1 MLTKTAFGLAIVLA
15 TVSGSLAATH
25 YGAVGS
31 SSSQSVYSSSGAYVG
46 TDPDQGVRFE
56 LNRDADRAHA
66 N

>member
-1 MLTKTAFGLAIVLA
+1 MLTRLAFGLALTLA
-15 TVSGSLAATH
+15 TVSGSLAAARSH
-25 YGAVGS
+25 AVGS
-31 SSSQSVYSSSGAYVG
+31 SQTGAYSTNGSYVG